1 MVYFYPAIPVTQ
13 SKKLLKK
20 IQETICCGYKQR
32 KAEKND
38 LATASE
44 SSARPMSFNLNLES
58 LNTTLQTIAERV
70 ELFAG
75 VALKAAVDL
84 RGKFE
89 SLTGDFSWQNGPIE
103 FTDLQATLLKV
114 LLVLLLGTCVL
125 IGYSWSVYG
134 QVITEKFVRPSMRR
148 GEFPLNRDNKIPF
161 CRHSQGNRRA

>member
-1 MVYFYPAIPVTQ
+1 
-13 SKKLLKK
+13 
-20 IQETICCGYKQR
+20 
-32 KAEKND
+32 
-38 LATASE
+38 
-44 SSARPMSFNLNLES
+44 MSFNLNVDF

-75 VALKAAVDL
+75 VALQAAVGL

-89 SLTGDFSWQNGPIE
+89 SLTGDFSWQDGPIA

-134 QVITEKFVRPSMRR
+134 QVITEKFVRPSMRGGKLR
-148 GEFPLNRDNKIPF
+148 LKYLCTRINNTFFAGTLKEIEELKLSVAKLKLPKE
-161 CRHSQGNRRA
+161 HSPRI